1 MMIKGDERERRSPTN
16 RNYAVELP
24 TFGAIARVNT
34 TGVQW
39 QRLALGEPPWWSRL
53 TPPPGKYELKMRF
66 PYNRQIMRIASALSA
81 FLDTSECKH

>member
-39 QRLALGEPPWWSRL
+39 QRLALGEPP
-53 TPPPGKYELKMRF
+53 
-66 PYNRQIMRIASALSA
+66 
-81 FLDTSECKH
+81 